1 MKKAEKKDFVKT
13 IVKELE
19 GAKSTVFVDT
29 AKLGVKPQ
37 QSLQNELKKSGS
49 KMFIVKNTLL
59 KIAGK
64 EVKFPEE
71 ALSDSVLTGQTAVI
85 VSKDDPVAAIQI
97 LGKFLKTSEF
107 PQPKAGI
114 VEGKFTDKAGIMA
127 ISKLPGKQELYGQ
140 VVGSI
145 MNPAY
150 GLVGALQGNLQKL
163 VWILQSKA
171 SQS

>member
-1 MKKAEKKDFVKT
+1 MKKVEKKDFVKKL
-13 IVKELE
+13 VAELD
-19 GAKSTVFVDT
+19 GAKSTVFIDT

-37 QSLQNELKKSGS
+37 QSLQNELKKAGS

-71 ALSDSVLTGQTAVI
+71 ALSDSILTGQTAVI
-85 VSKDDPVAAIQI
+85 VGKDDPVVSIQI

-107 PQPKAGI
+107 PQPKGGI
-114 VEGKFTDKAGIMA
+114 VEGKFQDKAGILA

-145 MNPAY
+145 MSPAY

-163 VWILQSKA
+163 VWILNAKVQG
-171 SQS
+171 